1 MCNTTFLGAD
11 LVNLG
16 DSVYFFPLNI
26 KRMFSFQNKKKH
38 GKKKKAYIHL
48 IFLKMIWTDLTE
60 RGKKRY
66 GH

>member
-1 MCNTTFLGAD
+1 
-11 LVNLG
+11 VNLG